1 MEQDNLFELPVL
13 DGIPIMEFPSFE
25 FNPLKVEDEEEED
38 EEKQT

>member
-1 MEQDNLFELPVL
+1 MEKDNLFELPVL

-25 FNPLKVEDEEEED
+25 FNPLKVEEEEED